1 MKVLLKIG
9 VGLLLVIPPL
19 VFAEKN
25 KVIVPMVKNA
35 WGNLYKFHQSRA
47 HYRDGKTYMAWVGPN
62 NHPYVS
68 DYDHKKSHWKH
79 QRVGTNLISPN
90 DYHGNPSI
98 LIDKKGFLHVFY
110 GGHNKHMRYSRSQK
124 PLANTDWKDLTSHIP
139 YTESTYPQLFEMS
152 DGTIYCFYRRKT
164 HRGNWSCI
172 TTMDNGETWS
182 KEKHILDGKSP
193 PGNGWYAS
201 LAKDPRK
208 DHLHLLFLWHASKDD
223 LPHSRR
229 NLYYMQM
236 EHTTGKWTGI
246 ENEKLK
252 TPISFEEANEKIMIF
267 DSKNKYS
274 SIPQL
279 WLTKDGR
286 PVGLNRISDRDGVIT
301 RHLHVW
307 TGESWRTQKVPID
320 VILKPTKKEW
330 VGFRSRD
337 GTVQKFTSIDEG
349 TNWKPKEIILQ
360 TVGEQNLNAL
370 FADAHQD
377 AVLLITDKI
386 DTKRIP
392 GKQRLWIWGE
402 SGFLN

>member
-1 MKVLLKIG
+1 
-9 VGLLLVIPPL
+9 
-19 VFAEKN
+19 
-25 KVIVPMVKNA
+25 
-35 WGNLYKFHQSRA
+35 
-47 HYRDGKTYMAWVGPN
+47 
-62 NHPYVS
+62 
-68 DYDHKKSHWKH
+68 
-79 QRVGTNLISPN
+79 
-90 DYHGNPSI
+90 
-98 LIDKKGFLHVFY
+98 
-110 GGHNKHMRYSRSQK
+110 
-124 PLANTDWKDLTSHIP
+124 
-139 YTESTYPQLFEMS
+139 
-152 DGTIYCFYRRKT
+152 
-164 HRGNWSCI
+164 
-172 TTMDNGETWS
+172 
-182 KEKHILDGKSP
+182 
-193 PGNGWYAS
+193 
-201 LAKDPRK
+201 
-208 DHLHLLFLWHASKDD
+208 
-223 LPHSRR
+223 
-229 NLYYMQM
+229 
-236 EHTTGKWTGI
+236 
-246 ENEKLK
+246 
-252 TPISFEEANEKIMIF
+252 MIF

-337 GTVQKFTSIDEG
+337 GTVQKFTSFDEG

-386 DTKRIP
+386 DKQRIP

>member
-1 MKVLLKIG
+1 MKVVLKIG
-9 VGLLLVIPPL
+9 FGLLLVMSPL
-19 VFAEKN
+19 VFAESKA
-25 KVIVPMVKNA
+25 PTATVKNA

-47 HYRDGKTYMAWVGPN
+47 HYRSGKTYMTWVGPN

-68 DYDHKKSHWKH
+68 DHDHKRNHWNH
-79 QRVGTNLISPN
+79 QRVGTNLISQK

-98 LIDKKGFLHVFY
+98 LIDQKGFLHVFY

-124 PLANTDWKDLTSHIP
+124 PLSNSDWQDLTYHIP

-172 TTMDNGETWS
+172 TTQDNGETWS
-182 KEKHILDGKSP
+182 EEVHILDGKSP

-201 LAKDPRK
+201 FAKDPNQ

-236 EHTTGKWTGI
+236 EHSSGKWTGI
-246 ENEKLK
+246 ENEKLN
-252 TPISFEEANEKIMIF
+252 TPLSFEEANKKVKIF

-279 WLTKDGR
+279 WLAVDGH

-337 GTVQKFTSIDEG
+337 GIVQKFTSIDKG
-349 TNWKPKEIILQ
+349 ANWTHKEIILQ
-360 TVGEQNLNAL
+360 TDGEQNLNAL

-386 DTKRIP
+386 DAKRIP
-392 GKQRLWIWGE
+392 GKQRLWVWGK